1 MIIPFGEYLPDL
13 PKLANP
19 GATTAKNVLPHALGY
34 KPFNSFTV
42 YSGALSAYCRG
53 AFSAMGADGNVE
65 SFAGDGTA
73 LYKLSG
79 TTYSDVSL
87 AAYTTSADESWNFT
101 KWKNKVLAVNFAD
114 NIQSWT
120 LGSSAAFANLTTA
133 VKSRHIGVVRDFV
146 MVGNTYD
153 SVDGNVPNR
162 VRWCAFDDET
172 DWTVSAST
180 QADYQDLNSNGGW
193 VQAIIGGQ
201 EQGVIFQERAIWMAH
216 YVGTPVVFQFNQVE
230 DARGLFAPRA
240 AVPVGNMIFYLA
252 DDGFYRFQGGMSA
265 PIGNNKVDKTFF
277 AELDTD
283 FNYRINAAAD
293 PVNKIVAWAYPASGN
308 VGGNPNKILFYDWGN
323 DRWSFAEVNTEF
335 LFRSMSL
342 GYTLEGLDAIS
353 SSIDAL
359 AFSLDSRVWTGG
371 KLQLSAFN
379 SDHKLGHFTGTAMDG
394 VIETAEFQPADGQ
407 RTEITRVTPLVDGG
421 THTVQMGTRETQ
433 AGTIS
438 WGNAVSEN
446 DSGECPT
453 RSNSRY
459 HRVRVNTSGDF
470 TDAMGVKVNE
480 FFPVG
485 AR

>member
-1 MIIPFGEYLPDL
+1 MIIPFGEYLADL
-13 PKLANP
+13 PKLGNP
-19 GATTAKNVLPHALGY
+19 GATTAKNVLPHGVGY

-42 YSGALSAYCRG
+42 YSDALTAYCRG
-53 AFSAMGADGNVE
+53 AFSAMGSTGDVE
-65 SFAGDGTA
+65 SFAGDETK
-73 LYKLSG
+73 LYKLTG
-79 TTYSDVSL
+79 TTYNDVSL
-87 AAYTTSADESWNFT
+87 SAYTTSADDFWSFVR
-101 KWKNKVLAVNFAD
+101 WKNKVLATNFTD

-120 LGSSAAFANLTTA
+120 LGSSVAFANLTTA
-133 VKSRHIGVVRDFV
+133 VKARHIAAIRDFV
-146 MVGNTYD
+146 MVGNTND
-153 SVDGNVPNR
+153 ASDGNVPNR
-162 VRWCAFDDET
+162 VRWSAFDDET
-172 DWTVSAST
+172 DWTVAAAT
-180 QADYQDLNSNGGW
+180 QADYQDLNGNGGW

-240 AVPVGNMIFYLA
+240 VVAVGNMIFYLS
-252 DDGFYRFQGGMSA
+252 DDGFYRFQGGASV

-277 AELDTD
+277 DELDTGYT
-283 FNYRINAAAD
+283 FRICAAAD
-293 PVNKIVAWAYPASGN
+293 PVNKIVAWAYPTSNAI
-308 VGGNPNKILFYDWGN
+308 GGNPDKILFYDWGN
-323 DRWSFAEVNTEF
+323 DRWSYAEVNTEL

-342 GYTLEGLDAIS
+342 GYTLDTLDTVSAS
-353 SSIDAL
+353 LDDL

-394 VIETAEFQPADGQ
+394 VIETAEFQPVDGQ
-407 RTEITRVTPLVDGG
+407 RTEITRITPLVDGG

-459 HRVRVNTSGDF
+459 HRIRVNTSGDF
-470 TDAMGVKVNE
+470 NDAMGVKVNE
-480 FFPVG
+480 FVPVG